1 MRRFVLPL
9 AVLVAAVAACE
20 DQTTQ
25 PLLDSPESQ
34 LLASTAMAGGY
45 VEIPLGHLGGGSTRA
60 AAINARGDVT
70 GRSTTA
76 DGGIRAFVW
85 TARDGMRDLG
95 TTRDPQPEHWWIA
108 FDNNDGGKVVG
119 HFYDGRD
126 QSFFWT
132 DKGGLTDFWC
142 GSFGTWALSVSNS
155 GTIVGLLEGLE
166 SRFPGFGWIHSPYG
180 PSETAAF
187 RYDDGVCSLI
197 MDEEFIALTAW
208 YVNRRGEIAGTGA
221 PYVLEP
227 HPYNPGEVYI
237 VITGDVRPIVWSPGR
252 GFLSGET
259 LEDDR
264 HRNPRGDYVEGG
276 SLFTRTPGAYGA
288 KPGKNASATI
298 ASTNAA
304 GIEAHSGLSRAL
316 VSVGCPPI
324 MELVQT
330 TEPLLVD
337 RCLAAARKAR

>member
-1 MRRFVLPL
+1 
-9 AVLVAAVAACE
+9 
-20 DQTTQ
+20 
-25 PLLDSPESQ
+25 
-34 LLASTAMAGGY
+34 MAGGY
-45 VEIPLGHLGGGSTRA
+45 VEIPLGHLGGGITGA
-60 AAINARGDVT
+60 TAINARGDVT
-70 GRSTTA
+70 GSSITA
-76 DGGIRAFVW
+76 DGSIRAFVW

-95 TTRDPQPEHWWIA
+95 TTTPDPEPYGWYGA
-108 FDNNDGGKVVG
+108 FDINDGGKVIG
-119 HFYDGRD
+119 HFSDWQD

-142 GSFGTWALSVSNS
+142 GGLGTWALSVSNA
-155 GTIVGLLEGLE
+155 GTIVGLLEGLDP
-166 SRFPGFGWIHSPYG
+166 FPGGEWIRYPDAY
-180 PSETAAF
+180 SETAAF

-197 MDEEFIALTAW
+197 MDDEFIALTAW

-259 LEDDR
+259 LVDDR